1 MFYVY
6 TVLIPILILL
16 LGSYIA
22 NPRPKKIPD
31 FVNLI
36 FKMIPHF
43 FGYTFFLYFLEME
56 GYIDTGWTFYTVLFY
71 MIPISI
77 IVIVLKI
84 FYFFKK

>member
-6 TVLIPILILL
+6 TILIPILILL
-16 LGSYIA
+16 LSSYIT
-22 NPRPKKIPD
+22 NPRPKKISD

-43 FGYTFFLYFLEME
+43 FGYAFFLYFLEME

-71 MIPISI
+71 MILISI
-77 IVIVLKI
+77 IVIILKI
-84 FYFFKK
+84 FFFLKK

>member
-6 TVLIPILILL
+6 TVLTPILILM

-43 FGYTFFLYFLEME
+43 YGYAFFLYFLEME
-56 GYIDTGWTFYTVLFY
+56 GYIDTVWSFYTVLFY
-71 MIPISI
+71 MTPISI
-77 IVIVLKI
+77 IVVILKI
-84 FYFFKK
+84 IYFLKK